1 MAALPPTALPSSPMG
16 EPDRGKIKKR
26 WEETVKD
33 SRRKEGRNYYMR
45 PNKRKRSAIKKFQ
58 KSILF
63 GECSKVKSVIDLK
76 IKKLVA

>member
-45 PNKRKRSAIKKFQ
+45 PNKRKRSAIKKLTKNYF
-58 KSILF
+58 IW
-63 GECSKVKSVIDLK
+63 GKVKSVIDLK
-76 IKKLVA
+76 TKKVKKN